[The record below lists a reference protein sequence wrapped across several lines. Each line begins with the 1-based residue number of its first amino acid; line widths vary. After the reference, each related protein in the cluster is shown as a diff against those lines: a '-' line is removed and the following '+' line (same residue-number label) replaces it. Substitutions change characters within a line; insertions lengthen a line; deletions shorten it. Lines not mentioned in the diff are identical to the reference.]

1 VGVSVQVVFLDI
13 MCPSGERLKCRPA
26 IDVRSKM
33 LIISERIN
41 GLFTMVGRAIDE
53 RDVNFIQEHALRQIE
68 CGAQALDLNVGPGRD
83 DGPAAMDWLVRTV
96 QEVVDVPLS
105 IDTPGIKTM
114 TAGVI
119 ACSNKVIIN
128 STTAEVK
135 KMQALFPLAKEHD
148 ADIICLTM
156 DERGIPNDAESRA
169 EMAMLMMT
177 TAMEYD
183 VMPDRLFLDPLV
195 MPIKAA
201 QDQVLK
207 VIRAMQ
213 LFQTLNDPAPRT
225 VVGLSNVSNGA
236 KERSLLNRTFLGMLL
251 GVGLGAA
258 IVDVQDIQL
267 MEIIKAG
274 ELLRSEKLYCDD
286 FLRA

>member
-1 VGVSVQVVFLDI
+1 VT
-13 MCPSGERLKCRPA
+13 CPTGERLKHRPV

-33 LIISERIN
+33 LVISERIN
-41 GLFTMVGRAIDE
+41 GLFTSMGKAIDA
-53 RDVNFIQEHALRQIE
+53 RDVKYIQERALHQVE

-96 QEVVDVPLS
+96 QEVVDLPLS

-114 TAGVI
+114 TAGVK
-119 ACSNKVIIN
+119 ACRNKVIIN
-128 STTAEVK
+128 STTAEIK

-156 DERGIPNDAESRA
+156 DERGVPNDAESRA

-177 TAMEYD
+177 TAMEYE
-183 VMPDRLFLDPLV
+183 VMPDRLYLDPLV

-207 VIRAMQ
+207 VIKAMH
-213 LFQTLNDPAPRT
+213 LFQMLNDPVPRT

-251 GVGLGAA
+251 GAGLSAA
-258 IVDVQDIQL
+258 IVDVEDSQL
-267 MEIIKAG
+267 MDLIKAG
-274 ELLRSEKLYCDD
+274 ELLRAEKLYCDD